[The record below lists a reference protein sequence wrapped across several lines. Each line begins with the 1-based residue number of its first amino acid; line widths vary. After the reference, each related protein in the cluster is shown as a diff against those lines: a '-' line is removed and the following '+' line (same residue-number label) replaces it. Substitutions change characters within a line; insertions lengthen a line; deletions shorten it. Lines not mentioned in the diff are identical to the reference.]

1 VSSGNQYTERKYHY
15 SLFLSFK
22 PGNKLMNATSSHK
35 GRIEFV
41 ETAQVQAMDGQV
53 SGQASIL
60 FTPGTDKEQPLTIR
74 SGGDWVLEGL
84 RDVDGKLE
92 QLVRKTR
99 ETPVQWDLSAV
110 GRLDSAGMMLF
121 IKYYDLLV
129 LNNCTIEIIGAKVE
143 HDKMY
148 RLLRQYVSAAPAA
161 GPVLP
166 ARFLRLLHG
175 LGKIS
180 VSFFVDM
187 IAFLSF
193 LGETFI
199 IFLLALRHPLSIRYG
214 AIVKNIEEAGVRAMP
229 IIALT
234 SFLIGVVIAY
244 QGAVQLQKFG
254 ANIFIVDMIS
264 ISVTRELAPL
274 ITAIVVAGRTGSS
287 YTAQIGVMKIT
298 EEIDA
303 MRIMGFDP
311 LHFLVLPRMMALM
324 IVMPLM
330 IFFADMVGILA
341 GMFISNIHLN
351 LSYGEFLRRLQV
363 ALEVKHVWIGI
374 FKGPFFA
381 WLIAVVSCFRGFQ
394 VSKSTESIGR
404 YTTISVVNAIFLVIA
419 CDALFSVL
427 FTELGI

>member
-1 VSSGNQYTERKYHY
+1 
-15 SLFLSFK
+15 
-22 PGNKLMNATSSHK
+22 MNGTASHK
-35 GRIEFV
+35 GQIEFV
-41 ETAQVQAMDGQV
+41 ETQSVQAMEGQT
-53 SGQASIL
+53 SEQARL
-60 FTPGTDKEQPLTIR
+60 RVPLTPGPESSLRSASLDEEWQMTII
-74 SGGDWVLEGL
+74 SSGDWVIEGL
-84 RDVDGKLE
+84 RDVDRKLE
-92 QLVRKTR
+92 NFVHKIRNRPKTLI
-99 ETPVQWDLSAV
+99 QWDVSAV
-110 GRLDSAGMMLF
+110 ERVDSAGMMLF
-121 IKYYDLLV
+121 IRYCDLLV
-129 LNNCTIEIIGAKVE
+129 LNNCTVEIVGASASHE
-143 HDKMY
+143 KMY
-148 RLLRQYVSAAPAA
+148 RLLRQYVAVPPAA
-161 GPVLP
+161 GVALSSRLL
-166 ARFLRLLHG
+166 RFLHE
-175 LGKIS
+175 LGKGFI
-180 VSFFVDM
+180 SFFVDM
-187 IAFLSF
+187 VAFLSF
-193 LGETFI
+193 LGENFI

-229 IIALT
+229 IVALT

-244 QGAVQLQKFG
+244 QGAVQLEKFG
-254 ANIFIVDMIS
+254 AHIFIVDMIS

-287 YTAQIGVMKIT
+287 YTAQLGVMKIT

-311 LHFLVLPRMMALM
+311 LHFLVLPRIMALM

-341 GMFISNIHLN
+341 GMFISNIHLH

-363 ALEVKHVWIGI
+363 ALAIKHVWIGI

-381 WLIAVVSCFRGFQ
+381 WLIATVACFRGFQ

-427 FTELGI
+427 FTELSI

>member
-1 VSSGNQYTERKYHY
+1 MGD
-15 SLFLSFK
+15 
-22 PGNKLMNATSSHK
+22 TSSHK
-35 GRIEFV
+35 GQIGFIETSSGV
-41 ETAQVQAMDGQV
+41 MV
-53 SGQASIL
+53 SS
-60 FTPGTDKEQPLTIR
+60 
-74 SGGDWVLEGL
+74 SGDWVIEGL
-84 RDVDGKLE
+84 RDVDRKLE
-92 QLVRKTR
+92 HFAGKASKMS
-99 ETPVQWDLSAV
+99 VQWDVSAV
-110 GRLDSAGMMLF
+110 GRVDSAGMMLF
-121 IKYYDLLV
+121 IRYYDLLQS
-129 LNNCTIEIIGAKVE
+129 NDCTIEIIGA
-143 HDKMY
+143 DADYDTMY
-148 RLLRQYVSAAPAA
+148 RLLRQYVSAPSVA
-161 GPVLP
+161 GPTFSS
-166 ARFLRLLHG
+166 RFLRIIHE
-175 LGKIS
+175 LGRDT
-180 VSFFVDM
+180 VSSFVDM

-193 LGETFI
+193 LGENFI

-229 IIALT
+229 IVALT

-244 QGAVQLQKFG
+244 QGAVQLEKFG
-254 ANIFIVDMIS
+254 AHIFIVDMIS

-303 MRIMGFDP
+303 MRTMGFDP
-311 LHFLVLPRMMALM
+311 LLFLVQPRIIALM

-363 ALEVKHVWIGI
+363 ALEIKHVWIGL

-381 WLIAVVSCFRGFQ
+381 FLIAAIACFRGFQ

-404 YTTISVVNAIFLVIA
+404 YTAISVVNAIFLVIA

>member
-1 VSSGNQYTERKYHY
+1 
-15 SLFLSFK
+15 
-22 PGNKLMNATSSHK
+22 MNGISSHK

-41 ETAQVQAMDGQV
+41 NPQSEQARLRV
-53 SGQASIL
+53 L
-60 FTPGTDKEQPLTIR
+60 FTPGTDKKQRLTIR
-74 SGGDWVLEGL
+74 SGGDWILEGL
-84 RDVDGKLE
+84 RDVDRKLE
-92 QLVRKTR
+92 QLSRKTR
-99 ETPVQWDLSAV
+99 NMPNTLIQWDVSAV

-121 IKYYDLLV
+121 IRYYDLFV

-148 RLLRQYVSAAPAA
+148 RLLRQYVTAAPVA
-161 GPVLP
+161 GSALSSRLL
-166 ARFLRLLHG
+166 RFLYE
-175 LGKIS
+175 LGNIS
-180 VSFFVDM
+180 VSIFLDI

-193 LGETFI
+193 LGENFI

-229 IIALT
+229 IVALT

-244 QGAVQLQKFG
+244 QGAVQLEKFG

-311 LHFLVLPRMMALM
+311 LHFLVLPRIMALM

-351 LSYGEFLRRLQV
+351 LSYGEFIRRLQV